1 MALLRLHG
9 KIQNYPWGRDGSDS
23 LAALMGANGV
33 ADFPGIDESKPY
45 AELWM
50 GTHPNGPATLADEP
64 SKSLSQHLSENRH
77 LLGAAQRFPVV
88 VSEPTDAHVPFLFK
102 IYASTQLVGTIDARS
117 DLQAGTSA
125 SDPPVQGP
133 VRPSRRAWLTIS
145 AAKLHEED
153 PEQFKDVNHKPVRP
167 GCSPC

>member
-50 GTHPNGPATLADEP
+50 GTHPNGPATLADER
-64 SKSLSQHLSENRH
+64 SKTLSQHLSENRH

-102 IYASTQLVGTIDARS
+102 ICALSAPSARLTLAVTCKQALPLQIHPSKELCVRLV
-117 DLQAGTSA
+117 
-125 SDPPVQGP
+125 
-133 VRPSRRAWLTIS
+133 
-145 AAKLHEED
+145 E
-153 PEQFKDVNHKPVRP
+153 P
-167 GCSPC
+167 G